1 MEYTAIAG
9 DGATLFYG
17 AIIFLALSWIF
28 FLMRVGV
35 RVWRKAWGLDDYFM
49 LVGIVWLSQEPTTID
64 YKQVI

>member
-9 DGATLFYG
+9 DGVALFYG
-17 AIIFLALSWIF
+17 AIIFLALSWTF

-49 LVGIVWLSQEPTTID
+49 LVGIV
-64 YKQVI
+64 

>member
-17 AIIFLALSWIF
+17 AIIFLALSWMF

-49 LVGIVWLSQEPTTID
+49 LVGIV
-64 YKQVI
+64 